1 MTYALG
7 RGIEYYDMPVI
18 RSIVRDAEKQD
29 NKFMAIVMG
38 IVNSTTFQMRTKEQ

>member
-1 MTYALG
+1 
-7 RGIEYYDMPVI
+7 MPVV

-38 IVNSTTFQMRTKEQ
+38 IVNSPQFQMRTNGQ